1 MSFSGNLLTGL
12 AVGTI
17 GRVDRVMSVR
27 ISDAWL
33 A

>member
-1 MSFSGNLLTGL
+1 MPFTGNVLTRP

>member
-1 MSFSGNLLTGL
+1 MSFSAYVLTGL

-17 GRVDRVMSVR
+17 GRVMSVR